1 MADVAVRRDA
11 RECVICQVDMSI
23 GMKVTR
29 MPCQHLF
36 HTDCLHEWLKI
47 GNSCPICRVEI
58 PAKKSAT
65 RGAFVNQTAQQ
76 RGDFAWN
83 DWFS

>member
-1 MADVAVRRDA
+1 MFAKIDVRRDA
-11 RECVICQVDMSI
+11 RECVICQGNMDI

-29 MPCQHLF
+29 MPCQHMF
-36 HTDCLHEWLKI
+36 HWDCLTSWLKI

-58 PAKKSAT
+58 ASKHPSRTHTGSA
-65 RGAFVNQTAQQ
+65 QH
-76 RGDFAWN
+76 RGDFSWS